1 MKRVI
6 KTKGAPEAIG
16 PYSQGIYT
24 KNLLF
29 ISGQIPII
37 PETGALIKDNIRR
50 ETEQVMNNIKAIV
63 EEAGGKMD
71 DIVKTTIYLTNIN
84 NFNQVNEVYAT
95 FFEENPPAR
104 ATVEVSFL
112 PKGVGVEIDAIAEID
127 GD

>member
-6 KTKGAPEAIG
+6 KTKKAPEAIG
-16 PYSQGIYT
+16 PYSQGILIN
-24 KNLLF
+24 KILF
-29 ISGQIPII
+29 ISGQISII
-37 PETGALIKDNIRR
+37 PETGELIKDDIRR

-63 EEAGGKMD
+63 EEAGGNMS

-84 NFNQVNEVYAT
+84 NFNEVNEVYAA
-95 FFEENPPAR
+95 FFKESPPAR

-112 PKGVGVEIDAIAEID
+112 PKGVGVEIDATAVIN

>member
-16 PYSQGIYT
+16 PYSQGIST

-63 EEAGGKMD
+63 EEAGGKMG

>member
-6 KTKGAPEAIG
+6 KTKNAPEAIG
-16 PYSQGIYT
+16 PYSQGIII

-37 PETGALIKDNIRR
+37 PETGELIKDDIRR

-63 EEAGGKMD
+63 EEAGGNMS

-84 NFNQVNEVYAT
+84 NFNEVNEAYAT
-95 FFEENPPAR
+95 FFKESPPAR
-104 ATVEVSFL
+104 ATVKVSFL
-112 PKGVGVEIDAIAEID
+112 PKGVGVEIDAIAVID
-127 GD
+127 GN